1 MSVKVKLYL
10 SYLIIIVLAAVMGG
24 YSLYNLAAV
33 NETST
38 VIASQNVPRIV
49 LADRMNMGESDYRKL
64 QLAHI
69 IAQTPQEMAEME
81 KQLVAEGEKF
91 EKNIKDYYA
100 MSSEAKKPEVAVLQD
115 KWSAYR
121 KTAQAILALSR
132 QNKTE
137 EAMAMLKGESA
148 QLDQELSAALADL
161 VAFNVEDSA
170 RTSQEGDA
178 TYDTAKYM
186 LSCLILVI
194 AVISIAVAL
203 YMARY
208 ISNFITEFLRVSD
221 RVAQGD
227 LKDQIRFSG
236 SDEFGAMT
244 KSYNDTVANLKNLLK
259 KIQSTAEQVASSSEE
274 LTASADQSAQVT
286 TQIAQSVSQVADA
299 STRQLNAVNTT
310 SAAIEEISA
319 SIEEVSA
326 NASTSANQAVQAME
340 TAQEGGASVKK
351 AIEQMQT
358 IEHTVNESAEVIATL
373 GERSKE
379 IGQIVDTIAGIA
391 GQTNLLAL
399 NAAIEAARA
408 GEHGKGFAVV
418 AEEVRKLA
426 EQSQEAAQQI
436 AELIGKIQDE
446 TQQAVTAMQA
456 GTQEVKTGAVVVNES
471 GEAFRRINELS
482 SQVAKQ
488 VENIAGTVHEV
499 ATGSQEIVASVRKI
513 DEETRS
519 VSSETQSVSAATEE
533 QSAAMEEIAASSQS
547 LAKMAQDLQ
556 AETRKFSI

>member
-1 MSVKVKLYL
+1 MNVKVKLYV
-10 SYLIIIVLAAVMGG
+10 SYLFIIVLAAVMGG
-24 YSLYNLAAV
+24 YSLYHLAVV
-33 NETST
+33 NETAT
-38 VIASQNVPRIV
+38 GIANQNIPRIV
-49 LADRMNMGESDYRKL
+49 LADRLNMGESDYRKF

-69 IAQTPQEMAEME
+69 AAQTPQEMAEIE
-81 KQLVAEGEKF
+81 KKLVAEAETF
-91 EKNIKDYYA
+91 EKNLKEYYDA
-100 MSSEAKKPEVAVLQD
+100 SLESKRPEILAVQD
-115 KWSAYR
+115 KWKAYR
-121 KTAQAILALSR
+121 KMAREIRALSR

-148 QLDQELSAALADL
+148 RLDQELSAALTNLAT
-161 VAFNVEDSA
+161 FNVEN
-170 RTSQEGDA
+170 SQRAAQKGNEDYA
-178 TYDTAKYM
+178 TAKYI
-186 LSCLILVI
+186 LSCLISVMI
-194 AVISIAVAL
+194 VMSILIAL
-203 YMARY
+203 YIARY

-221 RVAQGD
+221 RVSQGD
-227 LKDQIRFSG
+227 LKEQIRFSG
-236 SDEFGAMT
+236 SDEFGVMT
-244 KSYNDTVANLKNLLK
+244 KSYNDTIVNLKNLLR

-286 TQIAQSVSQVADA
+286 TQIAQSVSQVAGA
-299 STRQLNAVNTT
+299 STRQLGAVNTT
-310 SAAIEEISA
+310 SSAIEEISA

-326 NASTSANQAVQAME
+326 NASTSASQAAQAME
-340 TAQEGGASVKK
+340 TAQEGGASVTK
-351 AIEQMQT
+351 AIEQMRT

-436 AELIGKIQDE
+436 AELIGKIQNE

-488 VENIAGTVHEV
+488 VESIAGTVHEV
-499 ATGSQEIVASVRKI
+499 ATGAQEIVASVRKI
-513 DEETRS
+513 DEETQS

-556 AETRKFSI
+556 SETRKFSI